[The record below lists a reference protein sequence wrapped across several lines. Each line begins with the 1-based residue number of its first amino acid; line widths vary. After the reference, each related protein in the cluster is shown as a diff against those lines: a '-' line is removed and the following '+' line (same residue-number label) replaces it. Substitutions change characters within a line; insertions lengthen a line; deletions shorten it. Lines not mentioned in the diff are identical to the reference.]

1 VQEEGVNVIANAEV
15 ENVEKVEDQL
25 ILSLNNGRKVIM
37 IQTFIIKYY
46 LKWHMHE
53 VSSAAL
59 TYFVHTA
66 WKIMQSHISHTRS
79 SFATPHIVTDPP
91 I

>member
-1 VQEEGVNVIANAEV
+1 MGKVLPGYLSLWTTNMVQEEGVNVIANAEV

-46 LKWHMHE
+46 LK
-53 VSSAAL
+53 
-59 TYFVHTA
+59 
-66 WKIMQSHISHTRS
+66 
-79 SFATPHIVTDPP
+79 
-91 I
+91 

>member
-1 VQEEGVNVIANAEV
+1 MVQEEGVNVIANAEV

-46 LKWHMHE
+46 LK
-53 VSSAAL
+53 
-59 TYFVHTA
+59 
-66 WKIMQSHISHTRS
+66 
-79 SFATPHIVTDPP
+79 
-91 I
+91 